1 MKTVTFVYTDNVNYK
16 ATNVIDIEHDNFIV
30 SYSRHVENESGTVF
44 GVDVRNVSKEDLLYA
59 VVKDHEDGSITI
71 IPSIYDNFSVVPKG
85 NAVTRQENIEKQ
97 NVELA
102 ERRAIQAVTRKEKE
116 TAKYNAR
123 REARKQQWLSE
134 HSEDVVGEAGE
145 QASSSEGKG
154 IASIALDELR
164 NAGLSENDIKTL
176 KSINAMK

>member
-1 MKTVTFVYTDNVNYK
+1 MKTVTFVYTDNVTYK
-16 ATNVIDIEHDNFIV
+16 ATNVTDITHDNCCV
-30 SYSRHVENESGTVF
+30 DYTRMVENASQTVV
-44 GVDVRNVSKEDLLYA
+44 GLDIRSVSKEDLLYA

-134 HSEDVVGEAGE
+134 HNVVSEDEN
-145 QASSSEGKG
+145 QASTSEGNG
-154 IASIALDELR
+154 IASIALDQLR
-164 NAGLSENDIKTL
+164 NAGLSEHDIKTL